1 MIDTEFND
9 SIELYGI
16 NLADINLTNTD
27 IKVIPFIDKFINDKI
42 NQSLQSFTWK
52 TIELTKK
59 NLRIQLNFT
68 YPDSISTRMV

>member
-27 IKVIPFIDKFINDKI
+27 IKIIPFIDKFIND
-42 NQSLQSFTWK
+42 
-52 TIELTKK
+52 
-59 NLRIQLNFT
+59 
-68 YPDSISTRMV
+68 